1 MVLMNTTNSQHE
13 KYMRMALDLAERARG
28 RTSPNPLVGAVI
40 VRDGEIVGQGYH
52 QKAGTPHAEVH
63 ALRAAG
69 EQARGAALY
78 VTLEPCSHFG
88 RTPPCS
94 EAVIGAGIKEV
105 YVAMQD
111 PNPLVAGRGI
121 KQMQEA
127 GLAVYS
133 GLLENEAHRMNE
145 TFIKYI
151 TSKIPFVLLKSA
163 MTADGKIAS
172 SAGHSRWVT
181 GETARERVHRLRD
194 GYDAILVGVNTVLA
208 DNPSLTCR
216 LPDGTGRDPI
226 RIILD
231 SAARTPP
238 EAVILT
244 QKSDAPTYIV
254 VTDKAPLDRIKSLAS
269 GKAKIIRIS
278 QDLHGRVDLRKLL
291 GKLGEMEVTSV
302 LVEGGAEVAASF
314 LDNGLIDK
322 VLTFIA
328 PKIIGGRQAP
338 GPVGGIGKALMTQ
351 AIKLNDT
358 RWGQVGEDFFIE
370 GYPDYSVCW

>member
-1 MVLMNTTNSQHE
+1 VQ
-13 KYMRMALDLAERARG
+13 
-28 RTSPNPLVGAVI
+28 
-40 VRDGEIVGQGYH
+40 
-52 QKAGTPHAEVH
+52 
-63 ALRAAG
+63 
-69 EQARGAALY
+69 
-78 VTLEPCSHFG
+78 
-88 RTPPCS
+88 
-94 EAVIGAGIKEV
+94 
-105 YVAMQD
+105 
-111 PNPLVAGRGI
+111 
-121 KQMQEA
+121 
-127 GLAVYS
+127 
-133 GLLENEAHRMNE
+133 
-145 TFIKYI
+145 
-151 TSKIPFVLLKSA
+151 
-163 MTADGKIAS
+163 
-172 SAGHSRWVT
+172 
-181 GETARERVHRLRD
+181 
-194 GYDAILVGVNTVLA
+194 
-208 DNPSLTCR
+208 
-216 LPDGTGRDPI
+216 TGRDPI

>member
-1 MVLMNTTNSQHE
+1 MTTSNLQHE
-13 KYMRMALDLAERARG
+13 HYMHMALELAERARG

-40 VRDGEIVGQGYH
+40 VKDGDIAGLGYH

-69 EQARGAALY
+69 DKARGAALY
-78 VTLEPCSHFG
+78 VTLEPCSHYG

-94 EAVIGAGIKEV
+94 EAIIAAGIKEV

-121 KQMQEA
+121 KQMQDA
-127 GLAVYS
+127 GLTVHL
-133 GLLENEAHRMNE
+133 GLLEKDARRLNEI
-145 TFIKYI
+145 FIKYI
-151 TSKIPFVLLKSA
+151 TTKRPFILFKSA
-163 MTADGKIAS
+163 MTADGKIATGL
-172 SAGHSRWVT
+172 GHSRWVT
-181 GETARERVHRLRD
+181 GEAAREKVHRLRD
-194 GYDAILVGVNTVLA
+194 WYDAILVGVNTVLA
-208 DNPSLTCR
+208 DNPALTCR
-216 LPDGTGRDPI
+216 LPIGEGRDPI

-238 EAVILT
+238 EAQILN
-244 QKSDAPTYIV
+244 QASDAPTYIV
-254 VTDKAPLDRIKSLAS
+254 VTDKAPLDRIKTLTS

-291 GKLGEMEVTSV
+291 VKLGEMEVTSI
-302 LVEGGAEVAASF
+302 LLEGGAEIAASF

-322 VLTFIA
+322 TITFIA
-328 PKIIGGRQAP
+328 PKIIGGHKAP
-338 GPVGGIGKALMTQ
+338 GPVGGKGRAMMNQ

-358 RWGQVGEDFFIE
+358 CWGQVGEDFFIE
-370 GYPDYSVCW
+370 GYPDYSVCWK

>member
-1 MVLMNTTNSQHE
+1 MNTIDSQHE
-13 KYMRMALDLAERARG
+13 KYMRMALELAERARG
-28 RTSPNPLVGAVI
+28 RTSPNPLVGAVL

-69 EQARGAALY
+69 EKARGAVLY

-105 YVAMQD
+105 HVAMQD
-111 PNPLVAGRGI
+111 PNPLVAGRGT
-121 KQMQEA
+121 KQMQDA
-127 GLAVYS
+127 GLNVHV
-133 GLLENEAHRMNE
+133 GLLENEARRLNE
-145 TFIKYI
+145 IFIKYI
-151 TSKIPFVLLKSA
+151 ATKIPFVLFKSA
-163 MTADGKIAS
+163 MTADGKIATS
-172 SAGHSRWVT
+172 VGHSRWVT
-181 GETARERVHRLRD
+181 GEAAREKVHRLRNW
-194 GYDAILVGVNTVLA
+194 YDAILVGVNTVLA

-216 LPDGTGRDPI
+216 LPEGGGCDPI

-231 SAARTPP
+231 SAARIPP
-238 EAVILT
+238 EALILN
-244 QKSDAPTYIV
+244 QESDAPTYIV
-254 VTDKAPLDRIKSLAS
+254 VTDKAPLDRIKSLS
-269 GKAKIIRIS
+269 LGKAKIIRTS
-278 QDLHGRVDLRKLL
+278 QDLHGRVDLRELL
-291 GKLGEMEVTSV
+291 GKLGEMEVTSL

-322 VLTFIA
+322 ILTFIA
-328 PKIIGGRQAP
+328 PKIIGGHQAP
-338 GPVGGIGKALMTQ
+338 GPVGGIGKALMSQ

-358 RWGQVGEDFFIE
+358 QWGQLGEDFFIE